1 MTDPII
7 PAAVQLAAKR
17 GFVRTTAQAYA
28 ATLTTG
34 ISASV
39 VLGIATG
46 TIEVIP
52 TIVTLGISLVSPLI
66 AGAASYL
73 TITGKGIPDEYTNAG
88 TGQKSVG
95 GQG

>member
-1 MTDPII
+1 MTSII
-7 PAAVQLAAKR
+7 PESLKLAAKR

-39 VLGIATG
+39 VLGVVAG
-46 TIEVIP
+46 TVELAP
-52 TIVTLGISLVSPLI
+52 TVVTLSIALLSPLL

-73 TITGKGIPDEYTNAG
+73 SIVSRGIPEEYVDAA
-88 TGQKSVG
+88 
-95 GQG
+95 

>member
-1 MTDPII
+1 MTSPII
-7 PAAVQLAAKR
+7 PAAVKLAARR

-46 TIEVIP
+46 TVELVP

-73 TITGKGIPDEYTNAG
+73 TITGKGIPDEYSNAA
-88 TGQKSVG
+88 TGREPEHSRD
-95 GQG
+95 